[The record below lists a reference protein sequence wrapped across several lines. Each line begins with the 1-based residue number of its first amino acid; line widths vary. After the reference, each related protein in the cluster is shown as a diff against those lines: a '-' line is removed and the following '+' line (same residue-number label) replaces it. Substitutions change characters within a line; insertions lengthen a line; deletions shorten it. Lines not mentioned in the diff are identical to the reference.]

1 MEPPVVFAFICL
13 HSSGANSGDLTL
25 LDAQFGQLIHPSLYR
40 PNSVPVLHPT
50 FTRYHHPGQGRIIV
64 CGGGGSDPFY
74 FLLVWRAVSRLLSP
88 F

>member
-1 MEPPVVFAFICL
+1 MEPPVVFAFVCL

-50 FTRYHHPGQGRIIV
+50 FTRYHHQGKGALLYAAAAAVILFIFRW
-64 CGGGGSDPFY
+64 CGVRY
-74 FLLVWRAVSRLLSP
+74 LAY
-88 F
+88 